1 MYTISMDLDFIISHF
16 SYIGIFFLMTL
27 NGVINLPSSQILY
40 VIVGYFVGTGALS
53 FTGSIIAGGLGNALG
68 NIIMFLLVKKYEK
81 PLARK
86 LLMMPKETFDKMHTA
101 LHKTFSERGMWWIF
115 LGKLI
120 PSVKAFIPVVAGLAQ
135 LRTSITSCIFV
146 VASLIWAAGVIS
158 IGYFF
163 GKTVSLS
170 YLPIVS
176 LIIALIIFSLV
187 YKKFAKEFS
196 Q

>member
-1 MYTISMDLDFIISHF
+1 MDLDFIISNF
-16 SYIGIFFLMTL
+16 SYIGIFFLMIA
-27 NGVINLPSSQILY
+27 NGIINFPSSQILY

-53 FTGSIIAGGLGNALG
+53 FTGSVIAGGLGNAIG
-68 NIIMFLLVKKYEK
+68 NVIMFILIKKYER

-86 LLMMPKETFDKMHTA
+86 LLMMPKEAFDKVHSA
-101 LHKTFSERGMWWIF
+101 LHTTFNERGMWWIF

-135 LRTSITSCIFV
+135 LRTPLTSFIFL
-146 VASLIWAAGVIS
+146 VASFIWAAGVIS

-163 GKTVSLS
+163 GKTASLS

-176 LIIALIIFSLV
+176 LVIAVIVFTFV
-187 YKKFAKEFS
+187 YKKFSKEFS
-196 Q
+196 K

>member
-1 MYTISMDLDFIISHF
+1 MNLDFIIANF
-16 SYIGIFFLMTL
+16 SYIGIFVLML
-27 NGVINLPSSQILY
+27 ANGIVNFPSSQILY

-53 FTGSIIAGGLGNALG
+53 FSGSVIAGGLGNAIG
-68 NIIMFLLVKKYEK
+68 NVIMFLLIKKYEK

-86 LLMMPKETFDKMHTA
+86 LLMMPVETFDKVHAA

-115 LGKLI
+115 IGKLI
-120 PSVKAFIPVVAGLAQ
+120 PSVKSFIPVIAGLAQ
-135 LRTSITSCIFV
+135 LRTPLVSFIFL
-146 VASLIWAAGVIS
+146 VASLIWATGIIS

-163 GKTVSLS
+163 GKGASLS

-176 LIIALIIFSLV
+176 LVIAVIVITVV

-196 Q
+196 K

>member
-1 MYTISMDLDFIISHF
+1 MDLDFIISNF
-16 SYIGIFFLMTL
+16 SYIGIFFLMIA
-27 NGVINLPSSQILY
+27 NGIINFPSSQILY

-53 FTGSIIAGGLGNALG
+53 FTGSVIAGGLGNAVG
-68 NIIMFLLVKKYEK
+68 NVIMFILIKKYER

-86 LLMMPKETFDKMHTA
+86 LLMMPKEAFDKVHSA
-101 LHKTFSERGMWWIF
+101 LHTTFNERGMWWIF

-135 LRTSITSCIFV
+135 LRTPITAFIFLV
-146 VASLIWAAGVIS
+146 TSFIWAAGVIS

-163 GKTVSLS
+163 GKTASLS

-176 LIIALIIFSLV
+176 LIIAVVVFILV
-187 YKKFAKEFS
+187 YNKC
-196 Q
+196 